1 MKSLAIVLILI
12 LLQASSC
19 NREEPAI
26 IKNNE
31 GIITSKAPTWS
42 TSISDNNQYAAG
54 ASNSIKYNT
63 TVVIG
68 SIENGKNGLTGIN
81 AKNGEKLWN
90 WQDNFPNYTLD
101 IYKFYLDNKYLSWEE
116 GRNLYCLNLET
127 GKTVWK
133 NRFDLKDSPY
143 FLNVTGF
150 ETEFYVNSYWPYDGY
165 PKEAHIYKTSVKN
178 GSLVEVVVLKSEEP
192 NTNTEPSDLVVTKD
206 NNGDKLLF
214 FDSYTYKDNNDGKAS
229 INLYNLSKKEW
240 VYKER
245 PWFLNLVPSGGR
257 TKILDGVVYMT
268 AGSNVVALSLN
279 DGEKVWFKQ
288 FEDKTHFVFS
298 GFILVPEKNLIIFNA
313 EGSGTTLYAL
323 DLTTGQTV
331 WSEPSSGTS
340 SHLQYLNGVVYFVGG
355 GDGLLH
361 AVDIDTGKHL
371 WKISSPDLAVN
382 SNAWFARYCAVFPG
396 EDGKKGK
403 VVVSSGLHAFAY
415 EAER

>member
-1 MKSLAIVLILI
+1 MKALSIILLLFI
-12 LLQASSC
+12 LQASSC
-19 NREEPAI
+19 NREEPVI

-31 GIITSKAPTWS
+31 GVITSKAPNWS

-54 ASNSIKYNT
+54 VRNNIKYNT

-68 SIENGKNGLTGIN
+68 SIENGKNGLSGIN
-81 AKNGEKLWN
+81 VTNGEKLWT

-101 IYKFYLDNKYLSWEE
+101 IVGSYTFNNNLIWDE
-116 GRNLYCLNLET
+116 GRNLYWVDLET
-127 GKTVWK
+127 GTTIWK
-133 NRFDLKDSPY
+133 KRYDLDEVPWLKNVNGLGESTFLNAVYSPY
-143 FLNVTGF
+143 
-150 ETEFYVNSYWPYDGY
+150 
-165 PKEAHIYKTSVKN
+165 
-178 GSLVEVVVLKSEEP
+178 LVEDKPTFVKIYSVSTMSSELIELDSIGSDNPTINHDTSQIGVFKSA
-192 NTNTEPSDLVVTKD
+192 
-206 NNGDKLLF
+206 NGDTLIF
-214 FDSYTYKDNNDGKAS
+214 VDTYEVLIDGRTYLS
-229 INLYNLSKKEW
+229 LYNLSKKKW
-240 VYKER
+240 VYKKKETYLQAGVRAR
-245 PWFLNLVPSGGR
+245 PKLFNE
-257 TKILDGVVYMT
+257 VVYF
-268 AGSNVVALSLN
+268 AADPFIVAVDLMS
-279 DGEKVWFKQ
+279 GEIVWKRAFDNAS
-288 FEDKTHFVFS
+288 FFDS
-298 GFILVPEKNLIIFNA
+298 GFIIVPEKNLIVVNA
-313 EGSGTTLYAL
+313 MQSTTTLYAL

-361 AVDIDTGKHL
+361 AVDIETGKHH